1 MFFYTFYSIILL
13 RINDIGSRRVMGRT
27 DAIKEKILKLGSK
40 QKLGAL
46 LKYADNAEDDV
57 RMTVAMAMGMIPNYE
72 SGMALIPLLRDS
84 SPMVRAA
91 AATAAADIHAKHCEE
106 YVKKLAFADSDPNVR
121 MVAKQAFDKLKD
133 SVV

>member
-1 MFFYTFYSIILL
+1 
-13 RINDIGSRRVMGRT
+13 MGRT
-27 DAIKEKILKLGSK
+27 DALKDKILKLGSK

-46 LKYADNAEDDV
+46 MKYADSQEDDV
-57 RMTVAMAMGMIPNYE
+57 RMTVAMAMGMCPSYE

-91 AATAAADIHAKHCEE
+91 AATAAADIHAKRCEE

-121 MVAKQAFDKLKD
+121 QVAKAAFDKLKD

>member
-1 MFFYTFYSIILL
+1 MILSNTISGAS
-13 RINDIGSRRVMGRT
+13 RDMARND
-27 DAIKEKILKLGSK
+27 ALKEKIQKLGSK

-46 LKYADNAEDDV
+46 MKFADSTEDDI
-57 RMTVAMAMGMIPNYE
+57 RMAVAMAMGMIPTYE

-121 MVAKQAFDKLKD
+121 QVAKAAFDKLKD

>member
-1 MFFYTFYSIILL
+1 
-13 RINDIGSRRVMGRT
+13 MGRT
-27 DAIKEKILKLGSK
+27 DALKDKILKLGSK

-46 LKYADNAEDDV
+46 LKYADSQEDDV
-57 RMTVAMAMGMIPNYE
+57 RMTVAMAMGMCPSYE

-84 SPMVRAA
+84 SPMVRA
-91 AATAAADIHAKHCEE
+91 AAADIHAKHCEE

-121 MVAKQAFDKLKD
+121 QVAKAAFDKLKD

>member
-1 MFFYTFYSIILL
+1 
-13 RINDIGSRRVMGRT
+13 MGRT

-72 SGMALIPLLRDS
+72 SGMALIPLLNRD
-84 SPMVRAA
+84 P
-91 AATAAADIHAKHCEE
+91 
-106 YVKKLAFADSDPNVR
+106 
-121 MVAKQAFDKLKD
+121 
-133 SVV
+133 

>member
-1 MFFYTFYSIILL
+1 
-13 RINDIGSRRVMGRT
+13 MGRT
-27 DAIKEKILKLGSK
+27 DALKDKILKLGSK

-46 LKYADNAEDDV
+46 LKYADSQEDDV
-57 RMTVAMAMGMIPNYE
+57 RMTVAMAMGMCPSYE

-91 AATAAADIHAKHCEE
+91 AATAAADIHAKHCEK

-121 MVAKQAFDKLKD
+121 QVAKAAFDKLKD

>member
-1 MFFYTFYSIILL
+1 MILSNTISGAS
-13 RINDIGSRRVMGRT
+13 RDMARND
-27 DAIKEKILKLGSK
+27 ALKEKIQKLGSK

-46 LKYADNAEDDV
+46 MKFADSTEDDI
-57 RMTVAMAMGMIPNYE
+57 RMAVAMAMGMIPTYE

-106 YVKKLAFADSDPNVR
+106 YVKKLAFADADPNVR
-121 MVAKQAFDKLKD
+121 QVAKAAFDKLKD

>member
-1 MFFYTFYSIILL
+1 MA
-13 RINDIGSRRVMGRT
+13 RT
-27 DAIKEKILKLGSK
+27 DAIKDKILKLGSK

-84 SPMVRAA
+84 SPIVRAA
-91 AATAAADIHAKHCEE
+91 AATAAADIHAKHREE

-121 MVAKQAFDKLKD
+121 QVAKAAFDKLKD

>member
-1 MFFYTFYSIILL
+1 
-13 RINDIGSRRVMGRT
+13 MGRT
-27 DAIKEKILKLGSK
+27 DALRDKIQKLGSK
-40 QKLGAL
+40 GKLSAL
-46 LKYADNAEDDV
+46 LKYADNSGDDA
-57 RMTVAMAMGMIPNYE
+57 RMAVAMAMGMIPSYE

-91 AATAAADIHAKHCEE
+91 AATSAAEIHAKHCEE

-121 MVAKQAFDKLKD
+121 QVAKNAFDKLKD

>member
-1 MFFYTFYSIILL
+1 
-13 RINDIGSRRVMGRT
+13 MGRT
-27 DAIKEKILKLGSK
+27 DALKEKIQKLGTK
-40 QKLGAL
+40 GKLGAL
-46 LKYADNAEDDV
+46 TKYADSSEDDV
-57 RMTVAMAMGMIPNYE
+57 RMAVAMAMGMIPTYE
-72 SGMALIPLLRDS
+72 TGMALIPLLRDS

-121 MVAKQAFDKLKD
+121 QVAKAAFDKLKD